1 MVGVVFDF
9 NGTLFADSV
18 KQSIAWQH
26 MAKKYGGR
34 ELTDEEL
41 REHMGGRTNEHT
53 LEYIVGHKLSTDEV
67 DQLGKEKER
76 EYRLL
81 CKDDEL
87 NFHLRRGVPEFLD
100 SLVAANIPIALA
112 TASGR
117 DNVDFFVDNFG
128 LNKWFSENRIVYND
142 GSLRGKPNPDF
153 FLEAAKRIQLPAS
166 QTVVFEDSSSGI
178 AAAENAGAGWI
189 VGVRTN
195 DNWRWIEKDE
205 RLSAVIS
212 HFTDDNSFLKT
223 QYLSEL

>member
-1 MVGVVFDF
+1 MVGMIFDF

-18 KQSIAWQH
+18 KQRIAWQH
-26 MAKKYGGR
+26 MAKKYSGR

-41 REHMGGRTNEHT
+41 QEHMGGRTNEHT
-53 LEYIVGHKLSTDEV
+53 LEYIVGHKLTTDEV
-67 DQLGKEKER
+67 DQLGKEKEQ

-87 NFHLRRGVPEFLD
+87 NFHLRRGVPEFLGA
-100 SLVAANIPIALA
+100 LTAAGIPIALA

-117 DNVDFFVDNFG
+117 DNVNFFVESFG
-128 LNKWFSENRIVYND
+128 LDKWFSEDRIVFND

-153 FLEAAKRIQLPAS
+153 FLEAAKRISLPTS
-166 QTVVFEDSSSGI
+166 KTVVFEDSSSGI

-195 DNWRWIEKDE
+195 DNWRWIESDK
-205 RLSAVIS
+205 RLNTVIS
-212 HFTDDNSFLKT
+212 HFTDDNEFLT
-223 QYLSEL
+223 IERLQEL